1 MTDLDDL
8 FAEGRAEGPDPS
20 ASLMAR
26 VLQDAVAEQGKFRT
40 PGVLAAKPARIS
52 LLDRL
57 FGLLGGAGTLAGG
70 AMAGLAGLT
79 LGYLQPESLAN
90 LSDLLANSSVATQ
103 SMDLM
108 PAYDSLL
115 TEE

>member
-8 FAEGRAEGPDPS
+8 FAEGRAEGPEPS
-20 ASLMAR
+20 SNLMAR
-26 VLQDAVAEQGKFRT
+26 VMQDAVAVQSLAKT
-40 PGVLAAKPARIS
+40 PTVVAAKPARIS

-57 FGLLGGAGTLAGG
+57 FGLFGGAGTLAGG
-70 AMAGLAGLT
+70 LMAGVAGLT
-79 LGYLQPESLAN
+79 LGYLQPESLVS
-90 LSDLLANSSVATQ
+90 LTDILASSSNSTQ

-108 PAYDSLL
+108 PAFDTLL